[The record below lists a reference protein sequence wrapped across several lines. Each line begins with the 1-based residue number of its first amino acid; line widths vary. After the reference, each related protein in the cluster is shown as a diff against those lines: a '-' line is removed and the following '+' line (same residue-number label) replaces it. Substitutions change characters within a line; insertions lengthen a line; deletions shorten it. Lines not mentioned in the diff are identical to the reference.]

1 MLVLG
6 GNSKSEFLSDLQL
19 YHPNTYEWQEL
30 KPTGSGP
37 GAGWT
42 GTNYVPPGRSGHSAV
57 WVDGLGMLVFGGS
70 TCDMECYNPCID
82 CPHYFNNLHLYLPGT
97 NEWQELS
104 PKGSLPRSR
113 SGHSA
118 VWIDRLKGMLIFG
131 GWACDDASDAETCR
145 ESNDLHLYLSETNEW
160 QELSPNSTANGTVP
174 KARSHH
180 SAVWIDGLN
189 GMVIFGG
196 EFAPTWNSV
205 DYDCEYFSDM
215 HLYLPETNE
224 WQELRSNHWVD
235 RDKRSSHS
243 ATWDESLNRMLVVGG
258 YECKTRACRTLQ
270 DWHSY
275 DPETNMWEDLG
286 YISWDFRNLGRGG
299 HSIVWVDGLDSG
311 AYGMLLYGGFSRGH
325 SAVWIDRLKGMLVF
339 GGWTCGPGWWDYW
352 DNHCWELNDL
362 HLYLPETNE
371 WQELSPY
378 STANGTVPKT
388 RSHHSAVWIDGLN
401 GMVIFGGEHCP
412 DRGFT
417 VWNCETL
424 WDMHLY
430 VPETNEWQELQNLD
444 NFYAHP
450 GYQAHSALWVEA
462 LNRMVVT
469 GGYLCYSR
477 GYRDGYSC
485 GHWDSIHFYYP
496 ENNTWEE
503 VWSSADS
510 PLLSRAGHS
519 TVWLDGVDSGANGTL
534 MFGGFSIEGDGRDF
548 TWHFLNDLRLYDSV
562 VDLDAGYDANAGRVG
577 VAVPGVVASLLLS
590 MYLL

>member
-311 AYGMLLYGGFSRGH
+311 AYGMLLYGGFSRGPLD
-325 SAVWIDRLKGMLVF
+325 WFFR
-339 GGWTCGPGWWDYW
+339 T
-352 DNHCWELNDL
+352 DL
-362 HLYLPETNE
+362 QMYNYN
-371 WQELSPY
+371 S
-378 STANGTVPKT
+378 S
-388 RSHHSAVWIDGLN
+388 
-401 GMVIFGGEHCP
+401 
-412 DRGFT
+412 
-417 VWNCETL
+417 
-424 WDMHLY
+424 
-430 VPETNEWQELQNLD
+430 
-444 NFYAHP
+444 
-450 GYQAHSALWVEA
+450 
-462 LNRMVVT
+462 VVL
-469 GGYLCYSR
+469 GGYEFDPDEFY
-477 GYRDGYSC
+477 
-485 GHWDSIHFYYP
+485 GHPPNDS
-496 ENNTWEE
+496 
-503 VWSSADS
+503 DS
-510 PLLSRAGHS
+510 
-519 TVWLDGVDSGANGTL
+519 N
-534 MFGGFSIEGDGRDF
+534 GDG
-548 TWHFLNDLRLYDSV
+548 NDDSS
-562 VDLDAGYDANAGRVG
+562 DGNDGSNGGGNDGNAGKAG
-577 VAVPGVVASLLLS
+577 VASLGALASLLLS
-590 MYLL
+590 M